1 MESSALSNV
10 QMELLK
16 LYSKDIPD
24 TQLNEIKILL
34 SDYFANKV
42 SDELDI
48 LWKDNKWNDETMNQ
62 WANEHN
68 RSKGRN

>member
-16 LYSKDIPD
+16 LYSKNISD

-34 SDYFANKV
+34 SNYFANKV

-48 LWKDNKWNDETMNQ
+48 LWEDNKWNDETMNQ

>member
-34 SDYFANKV
+34 SNYFANKV

-68 RSKGRN
+68 RSKGLN

>member
-1 MESSALSNV
+1 MKSSALSNV

-34 SDYFANKV
+34 SNYFANKV

-48 LWKDNKWNDETMNQ
+48 LWKDNKWNYETMNQ

>member
-16 LYSKDIPD
+16 LYSKNISDI
-24 TQLNEIKILL
+24 QLNEIKILL
-34 SDYFANKV
+34 SNYFANKV

-48 LWKDNKWNDETMNQ
+48 LWEDNKWNDETMNQ

>member
-34 SDYFANKV
+34 SNYFANKV